1 MAISTNPELNKM
13 KRAMKSNET
22 KASTELSTVMSGKQ
36 IKKMQLKDGAE
47 PFEQLRQEACYFFKK
62 LEAA

>member
-1 MAISTNPELNKM
+1 MKQGINRVIYGNVWKTN
-13 KRAMKSNET
+13 
-22 KASTELSTVMSGKQ
+22 
-36 IKKMQLKDGAE
+36 KKMQLKDGAE